1 MKTGDQSPL
10 RGDGEVY
17 QKLHIWKTSPFHSEL
32 VSGKR
37 QKKIL
42 CIRILHKDAG
52 VLKTCLPTGRR
63 VKEIVMQEEIKT
75 PKGWISIR
83 VKPDEYTAIYKFY
96 KATTCKKLSQYIRKV
111 LLQKPVVIHYRDE
124 STRAILTA
132 LNQLSR
138 ELSAVGNNFNQ
149 TVHKL
154 HTLDHIPEIKIWAEL
169 TESGRQNL
177 LKKIEDIRISMN
189 QIRQQCA
196 PK

>member
-1 MKTGDQSPL
+1 
-10 RGDGEVY
+10 
-17 QKLHIWKTSPFHSEL
+17 
-32 VSGKR
+32 
-37 QKKIL
+37 
-42 CIRILHKDAG
+42 
-52 VLKTCLPTGRR
+52 
-63 VKEIVMQEEIKT
+63 MQEEIKA

-83 VKPDEYTAIYKFY
+83 VKPDEYTTIYKLY
-96 KATTCKKLSQYIRKV
+96 KATTCNKLSQYVRKV

-124 STRAILTA
+124 ATREILSA

-169 TESGRQNL
+169 TESSRQNL
-177 LKKIEDIRISMN
+177 IKKIEEIRVSIN
-189 QIRQQCA
+189 QIRLVCA

>member
-1 MKTGDQSPL
+1 
-10 RGDGEVY
+10 
-17 QKLHIWKTSPFHSEL
+17 
-32 VSGKR
+32 
-37 QKKIL
+37 
-42 CIRILHKDAG
+42 
-52 VLKTCLPTGRR
+52 
-63 VKEIVMQEEIKT
+63 MQEEIKT
-75 PKGWISIR
+75 PKKWISIR
-83 VKPDEYTAIYKFY
+83 VKPDEYTAIYKLY
-96 KATTCKKLSQYIRKV
+96 KATTCNKLSQYVRKV
-111 LLQKPVVIHYRDE
+111 LLQKPVVIQYRDE
-124 STRAILTA
+124 STREILSA

-177 LKKIEDIRISMN
+177 LKKTEDIRVSIN

>member
-1 MKTGDQSPL
+1 
-10 RGDGEVY
+10 
-17 QKLHIWKTSPFHSEL
+17 
-32 VSGKR
+32 
-37 QKKIL
+37 
-42 CIRILHKDAG
+42 
-52 VLKTCLPTGRR
+52 
-63 VKEIVMQEEIKT
+63 MQEEIKA

-83 VKPDEYTAIYKFY
+83 VKPDEYTTIYKFF
-96 KATTCKKLSQYIRKV
+96 KATTCNKLSQYVRKV
-111 LLQKPVVIHYRDE
+111 LLQKPVIIHYRDE
-124 STRAILTA
+124 STREILAA

-177 LKKIEDIRISMN
+177 LKKIEDIRIAMN

-196 PK
+196 HK